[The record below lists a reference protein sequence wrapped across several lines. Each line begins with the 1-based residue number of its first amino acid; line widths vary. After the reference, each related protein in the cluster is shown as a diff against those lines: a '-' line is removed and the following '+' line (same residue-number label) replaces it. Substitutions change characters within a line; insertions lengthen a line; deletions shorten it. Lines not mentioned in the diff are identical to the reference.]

1 MTRRRMQLGMAAL
14 TLSCVLAFFLRD
26 VAYSMIVVPL
36 AYLISLFAFYYSFVP
51 QLILWILM
59 LVILTLTSFAAF
71 TPEGRFS
78 GRQVI
83 KKNPVQGPV
92 DLLAIW
98 MIKGRKG
105 IYFKWLIAHRLGRLN
120 RELGGNI
127 GSGDHTT
134 SELDAVEKYLDAG
147 LNKSFADYP
156 YPANPFAAPKPTPL
170 DLHPKK
176 AIDYLESKM
185 EPSYD
190 RDS

>member
-1 MTRRRMQLGMAAL
+1 
-14 TLSCVLAFFLRD
+14 
-26 VAYSMIVVPL
+26 
-36 AYLISLFAFYYSFVP
+36 
-51 QLILWILM
+51 M
-59 LVILTLTSFAAF
+59 LVILAFIFLATF
-71 TPEGRFS
+71 TPQSRFS
-78 GRQVI
+78 SRKVT
-83 KKNPVQGPV
+83 KKNQIQGPV
-92 DLLAIW
+92 ELLATW
-98 MIKGRKG
+98 MLKSREG

-120 RELGGNI
+120 RELGGNM
-127 GSGDHTT
+127 GSGDRTT

-156 YPANPFAAPKPTPL
+156 YPANPFATPKPTPL